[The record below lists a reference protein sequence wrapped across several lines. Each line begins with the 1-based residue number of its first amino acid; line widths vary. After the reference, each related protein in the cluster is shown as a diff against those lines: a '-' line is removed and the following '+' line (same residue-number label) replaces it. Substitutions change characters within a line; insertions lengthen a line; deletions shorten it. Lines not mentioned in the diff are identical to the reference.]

1 MGNLR
6 LRFWSLV
13 KLGFETLRV
22 DIVLELH
29 NVEQLPLKRLQ
40 GFFKLR
46 ILRAHL
52 LEKFFLVLTNHQVKV
67 GLPTNLAKFES
78 GIRFHL

>member
-29 NVEQLPLKRLQ
+29 NVEQLSLKRL
-40 GFFKLR
+40 
-46 ILRAHL
+46 
-52 LEKFFLVLTNHQVKV
+52 
-67 GLPTNLAKFES
+67 
-78 GIRFHL
+78 